1 MKKKKAMLIATAV
14 LTAQVMSIPV
24 YVAENSVSIN
34 EESMYND
41 YLNIC
46 VENDSSQSEYCRFV
60 IRTKEGSLSTNNDK
74 KLTYSNF
81 YSSYTTININGADYI
96 YGEGEEI
103 QKPVFDKETK
113 SSISTQ
119 KFGDIEVTQFLRF
132 VNGFTDKYNDMVEI
146 SYEIKNTS
154 KEKADV

>member
-24 YVAENSVSIN
+24 YAAENSVSIN
-34 EESMYND
+34 EES
-41 YLNIC
+41 
-46 VENDSSQSEYCRFV
+46 
-60 IRTKEGSLSTNNDK
+60 NDK